1 MARSL
6 PTFGVPL
13 LFVLMVATTACD
25 RGNPSVTAPETALDL
40 SAVHSSLGAEPR
52 SVRPAILP
60 AGSCVDSRPFGAHVS
75 VVFSGHHD
83 VILRGL
89 RFSFVDR
96 VGVSTLPQVIPIPGP
111 LPSEQG
117 STIPTTTP
125 VTLPGI
131 AALPG
136 LSPIPMPGSSPI
148 TGLVFAGG
156 SPHVLPFLVQFG
168 CGVFPE
174 GILIIT
180 ADAGDRS
187 GRFSKSEMRVRVE
200 P

>member
-1 MARSL
+1 MTRRL
-6 PTFGVPL
+6 PTYGVPL
-13 LFVLMVATTACD
+13 LFVLLVATTACD
-25 RGNPSVTAPETALDL
+25 RLNLSVTAPGSLEMNP
-40 SAVHSSLGAEPR
+40 VQSSLG
-52 SVRPAILP
+52 VRPENVHPVFLP
-60 AGSCVDSRPFGAHVS
+60 AGSCVGSRPFTARVS
-75 VVFSGHHD
+75 FVFGGDQD

-96 VGVSTLPQVIPIPGP
+96 FGVTTLPHVMPIPSHLAA
-111 LPSEQG
+111 LPQAS
-117 STIPTTTP
+117 SIPTTSP

-136 LSPIPMPGSSPI
+136 VSPI
-148 TGLVFAGG
+148 TLPSSAPVTGVLFSGG
-156 SPHVLPFLVQFG
+156 TSHVLPYDVQFG

-174 GILIIT
+174 GFLIIT

-187 GRFSKSEMRVRVE
+187 GRFSTSELRVRIG

>member
-1 MARSL
+1 MTRSL

-13 LFVLMVATTACD
+13 LFVLLIVTTACESSD
-25 RGNPSVTAPETALDL
+25 AGVTAPGAPREM
-40 SAVHSSLGAEPR
+40 SAVESSLGVEPR
-52 SVRPAILP
+52 SVHPTFLP
-60 AGSCVDSRPFGAHVS
+60 AGSCVGSRPFGASVS
-75 VVFSGHHD
+75 VVFSGAHD

-89 RFSFVDR
+89 RFSFIDR
-96 VGVSTLPQVIPIPGP
+96 FGVTTLPHVVPIPTHLEAP
-111 LPSEQG
+111 AQA

-136 LSPIPMPGSSPI
+136 LSPITMPGGSSH
-148 TGLVFAGG
+148 LLRYFA
-156 SPHVLPFLVQFG
+156 QFG

-174 GILIIT
+174 GVLIID

-187 GRFSKSEMRVRVE
+187 GRFAMSELRVLIE